1 MRDRRGR
8 SPAPKPVSEALAGL
22 RREIAP
28 QTPLAAAQSA
38 WPGAVGEQVAA
49 VTRVVEE
56 RDGTLTVE
64 CRSAVWSQELA
75 LLEPRLRSALDKAMD
90 GAGPA
95 ELRFRTVS

>member
-28 QTPLAAAQSA
+28 QTPLAAAQTA
-38 WPGAVGEQVAA
+38 WPSAVGEQVAA

-56 RDGTLTVE
+56 RNGTLVVE
-64 CRSAVWSQELA
+64 CQSAVWSQELT
-75 LLEPRLRSALDKAMD
+75 LLEPRLRTALDESM
-90 GAGPA
+90 GGEGPRT
-95 ELRFRTVS
+95 LRFQTVS